1 MEVQKVMIRVLV
13 KGPILSKSGYGEHAR
28 LVFRALRSCP
38 EKFDVYVVPI
48 EWGVSNWPLNVND
61 PEVNDVLKCMN
72 KVAHMNGQFDVSL
85 QVTVPTEWENHAT
98 VNIGVTAGI
107 ETDKISPEWL
117 EACNKV
123 DKIIVVS
130 EHSKTSMDVS
140 YPYQNKETGE
150 SGILN
155 LETPVEV
162 IGYPVKEK
170 NVVDLGLELDTEFN
184 FLAVAQ
190 ISPRKNVG
198 LLVKQFIEEFHD
210 NKDVGLLLK
219 FHTGNHSIL
228 DDAMT
233 TKKVK
238 SWCDKYPDRKCQVYL
253 LHGNMS
259 EDEIHSLYKLPSVK
273 SYITTS
279 HGEGYGLPIFEAAYS
294 GLPVVAPAWSGQ
306 VDFLYAP
313 VENEKSGKIKRTPL
327 FTKIK
332 YDLKEVQD
340 AAVWKGVINPGTKWC
355 YADEDS
361 YRKSLRNSYEA
372 ISAKKQMA
380 SQLQEHLKEEF
391 SKENIYKKYV
401 DSVLEMDTT
410 DNEIEDLFTQLDI

>member
-1 MEVQKVMIRVLV
+1 MIRVLL

-28 LVFRALRSCP
+28 LVYRALKSRP
-38 EKFDVYVVPI
+38 DKFDLYVVPI
-48 EWGVSNWPLNVND
+48 EWGVSNWPINVSD
-61 PEVNDVLKCMN
+61 PEVQDILQCMN
-72 KVAHMNGQFDVSL
+72 KMAHTNGQFDVSL

-117 EACNKV
+117 QACNKV

-130 EHSKTSMDVS
+130 EHSKTSMNVS
-140 YPYQNKETGE
+140 YPYQNTKTGE

-170 NVVDLGLELDTEFN
+170 NTVDIDIKLDTDFN
-184 FLAVAQ
+184 FLAIAQ

-198 LLVKQFIEEFHD
+198 VLVKQFIEEFHD
-210 NKDVGLLLK
+210 DEEIGLVLK
-219 FHTGNHSIL
+219 FHTGNHSII

-238 SWCDKYPDRKCQVYL
+238 GWCDKYPDRKCQVYL
-253 LHGNMS
+253 IHGNLS
-259 EDEIHSLYKLPSVK
+259 EEEIHSLYKHPGIK
-273 SYITTS
+273 SYITTT

-313 VENEKSGKIKRTPL
+313 VKNEKSGKVKKTPL

-332 YDLKEVQD
+332 YDLKEVEP
-340 AAVWKGVINPGTKWC
+340 AAVWKGVINEGTKWC
-355 YADEDS
+355 YVEEDS
-361 YRKSLRNSYEA
+361 YKKALRNSYEA
-372 ISAKKQMA
+372 INSKQKMA
-380 SQLQEHLKEEF
+380 QQLKEYLDEEF
-391 SKENIYKKYV
+391 SEENIYKKYV
-401 DSVLEMDTT
+401 DSVLEVDTT
-410 DNEIEDLFTQLDI
+410 DEEIENLFSQLE